1 MNKRQAVALLLGG
14 LAVVQGRVDASAQV
28 GPDSVSAPPD
38 TLIVEGVRVTIP
50 RSLTH
55 AGGVSAIEVRLDSM
69 SVMPA
74 ATAEDFLRKMPLIQ
88 IRRNSRGEAQPAL
101 RGAEDRQIA
110 VIVDGVPLTLGW
122 DHRTD
127 LSLIPL
133 TAARSIRLL
142 RGLSSVLHGPNVLG
156 GVIEVD
162 VAKGSGHISEPPPVT
177 FSTALD
183 DAGAN
188 TLSATGGVLVELDRA
203 QWLIRAG
210 LTRRDSPGVNL
221 PDVQLSPAQ
230 QLLLTDDGDLRL
242 NTDVNHWDAFI
253 ATRYERG
260 SGTWLSMT
268 TSAYKAERGV
278 APEFHE
284 SGPRLWRYPNQSR
297 LLAAISGGTG
307 QRDTS
312 WGRGDIEVSVGIDVG
327 SFEIEQFETPAFQTV
342 EEVEKGDGRT
352 LTLRVVADHSLGD
365 RGDLRAAFTYGDVS
379 HDELLIPGEANK
391 YRQRLW
397 SLGSEVEWRFDHL
410 FGILGLGPTR
420 ISAGVA
426 MDGADTPESGDKPPL
441 GRLWDWG
448 GRLGA
453 STTAYGGNLLFHG
466 GISRRVRFPAL
477 RELYSGSLGRFLPNP
492 DLTPEVL
499 IGAEMGLTWTF
510 GREQLQLVGFHQ
522 VLRDGI
528 VRVSIE
534 TPEGR
539 LRQRVNRDRVK
550 STGLELLGAGS
561 IGRVSYA
568 GDLTVQRVWQFE
580 DASDTRT
587 RPEYEPR
594 VTGRV
599 NVAVPFAVK
608 TTLGGEVRFVGDQYC
623 LNNDR
628 GELDRLTAS
637 HIFDLELRRIF
648 QRADRV
654 FGNVDAVVALSNLT
668 DGLAFDQCGLPQPGR
683 TLRFQLRIF

>member
-1 MNKRQAVALLLGG
+1 MNRRQIVALLLGG
-14 LAVVQGRVDASAQV
+14 LAVVQARVDVSAQV
-28 GPDSVSAPPD
+28 GPDSTGALPER
-38 TLIVEGVRVTIP
+38 LIVEGVSVTIP
-50 RSLTH
+50 RSLTD
-55 AGGVSAIEVRLDSM
+55 AGGVSAIVVRLDSM
-69 SVMPA
+69 SVIPA

-101 RGAEDRQIA
+101 RGAGDRQIA

-133 TAARSIRLL
+133 TAARSIKLL

-162 VAKGSGHISEPPPVT
+162 VVKGSGRISEPPLLT
-177 FSTALD
+177 FATAVD

-188 TLSATGGVLVELDRA
+188 TISATGGALVKLDGA

-210 LTRRDSPGVNL
+210 VTRRDSPGVNL
-221 PDVQLSPAQ
+221 PNLRLSPQQ

-253 ATRYERG
+253 ATRYERD
-260 SGTWLSMT
+260 SGMWLSMT

-284 SGPRLWRYPNQSR
+284 SGPRLWRYPDQSR
-297 LLAAISGGTG
+297 LITAISGGTG
-307 QRDTS
+307 QRDTR
-312 WGRGDIEVSVGIDVG
+312 WGTGDIEVSVGIDVG
-327 SFEIEQFETPAFQTV
+327 SFEIQQFETPAFQRV
-342 EEVEKGDGRT
+342 EEIEKGDDRT
-352 LTLRVVADHSLGD
+352 LTLRVVADHTIGD
-365 RGDLRAAFTYGDVS
+365 RGDLRTAFTYGDVS
-379 HDELLIPGEANK
+379 HDEVFIPGESNS

-397 SLGSEVEWRFDHL
+397 SLGSEVEWRFDDL
-410 FGILGLGPTR
+410 FGLLGLGPTR
-420 ISAGVA
+420 ISAGLAV
-426 MDGADTPESGDKPPL
+426 DGADTPESGDKPPV

-453 STTAYGGNLLFHG
+453 STAAYGGNLLFHG
-466 GISRRVRFPAL
+466 GVSRRVRFPAL

-492 DLTPEVL
+492 NLTPEIL
-499 IGAEMGLTWTF
+499 TGAEMGLTWTF
-510 GREQLQLVGFHQ
+510 GRQQLQLVGFKQ

-550 STGLELLGAGS
+550 STGLEVLGAGS
-561 IGRVSYA
+561 IGLISYA
-568 GDLTVQRVWQFE
+568 GDLTIQRVWQFE
-580 DASDTRT
+580 DDSDTKI

-594 VTGRV
+594 VTWRM
-599 NVAVPFAVK
+599 NLAVPFALN
-608 TTLGGEVRFVGDQYC
+608 TTLDGEVRFVGDQYC

-628 GELDRLTAS
+628 GDFDRLEDS

-648 QRADRV
+648 QRSNRV
-654 FGNVDAVVALSNLT
+654 FGNVDAVVSLSNVT

-683 TLRFQLRIF
+683 TLRFQLRFF

>member
-14 LAVVQGRVDASAQV
+14 SAVLQGRVNASAQV
-28 GPDSVSAPPD
+28 GPDSTKAVQRA
-38 TLIVEGVRVTIP
+38 LMVEGVRVTIP
-50 RSLTH
+50 RSLTD

-69 SVMPA
+69 SVIPA
-74 ATAEDFLRKMPLIQ
+74 ATAEDLLRKMPLIQ

-101 RGAEDRQIA
+101 RGADDRQIA

-122 DHRTD
+122 DNRTD

-133 TAARSIRLL
+133 TAARSVTLL

-162 VAKGSGHISEPPPVT
+162 VVKKRGSISEPPPLA

-188 TLSATGGVLVELDRA
+188 TVSATGGALVRLDGA
-203 QWLIRAG
+203 QWLIRVG

-221 PDVQLSPAQ
+221 PNIQLSPRQ
-230 QLLLTDDGDLRL
+230 QSLLTGDGDLRL

-253 ATRYERG
+253 ATRYERDT
-260 SGTWLSMT
+260 GTWLSMT
-268 TSAYKAERGV
+268 TSAYKTKRGV

-284 SGPRLWRYPNQSR
+284 TGPRLWRYPDQSR

-307 QRDTS
+307 QRNTL
-312 WGRGDIEVSVGIDVG
+312 WGTGDLEVSVGIDVG
-327 SFEIEQFETPAFQTV
+327 SFEIQQFETPAFRTV
-342 EEVEKGDGRT
+342 EKIEQGDDRT
-352 LTLRVVADHSLGD
+352 LTLRMVADHTLGAK
-365 RGDLRAAFTYGDVS
+365 GDVRTAFTYGDVS
-379 HDELLIPGEANK
+379 HDEVFLPGEANR

-397 SLGSEVEWRFDHL
+397 SLGSEVEWRFENL
-410 FGILGLGPTR
+410 FGLLGLGPTR
-420 ISAGVA
+420 ISAGFAV
-426 MDGADTPESGDKPPL
+426 DGADTPGSGDKPPL

-453 STTAYGGNLLFHG
+453 STAAYGGNLLFHG
-466 GISRRVRFPAL
+466 GVSRRVRFPSL

-492 DLTPEVL
+492 DLNPEVL
-499 IGAEMGLTWTF
+499 TGAELGLTWTF
-510 GREQLQLVGFHQ
+510 GRQQLQLVGFHQ

-528 VRVSIE
+528 VRISIE

-539 LRQRVNRDRVK
+539 LRRRVNRDRIK

-561 IGRVSYA
+561 IGAISYA

-580 DASDTRT
+580 DDSETRI
-587 RPEYEPR
+587 RPEYEPH
-594 VTGRV
+594 VTGRM
-599 NVAVPFAVK
+599 NVAVPFALN
-608 TTLGGEVRFVGDQYC
+608 TTLDGEVRFVGDQYC
-623 LNNDR
+623 LNNDL
-628 GELDRLTAS
+628 GDLERLTDS

-648 QRADRV
+648 RRSDRI
-654 FGNVDAVVALSNLT
+654 FGNVDAVVAVSNVT

-683 TLRFQLRIF
+683 TLRFQLRFF